1 MKEFRYII
9 TDREGIH
16 ARPAGLLVKEAN
28 RFSSSITLEKDGKT
42 GDAKRI
48 FAVMGLAAKQGQ
60 EIIVRAGYFF
70 VFPYYE
76 ISAFS
81 LFLLSIKHFLI
92 PSYFMNDWL
101 YFLQK

>member
-1 MKEFRYII
+1 MKEFHYII

-60 EIIVRAGYFF
+60 EIIVRADG
-70 VFPYYE
+70 PDE
-76 ISAFS
+76 EEAIRTMQA
-81 LFLLSIKHFLI
+81 
-92 PSYFMNDWL
+92 
-101 YFLQK
+101 FLQDNL

>member
-16 ARPAGLLVKEAN
+16 ARPA
-28 RFSSSITLEKDGKT
+28 SITLEKDGKT

-60 EIIVRAGYFF
+60 EILVRAEG
-70 VFPYYE
+70 PDE
-76 ISAFS
+76 EDA
-81 LFLLSIKHFLI
+81 IKA
-92 PSYFMNDWL
+92 MQN
-101 YFLQK
+101 FLQDNL